1 MLKFFLVLFIVVV
14 VWDNASTTPNIDIEA
29 IRNRMNVNSTDTEE
43 DLTQESDED
52 DDDNSNSNII
62 DEEQSKSF
70 YSYFEFV
77 RLSINIIC
85 KAPIRTSVI

>member
-14 VWDNASTTPNIDIEA
+14 VWDNVSTTPNINREA

-62 DEEQSKSF
+62 DEEQIQEFLQWVESKRRA
-70 YSYFEFV
+70 YFS
-77 RLSINIIC
+77 LTNQT
-85 KAPIRTSVI
+85 TSQ